1 MLKAGLIGCGY
12 ISEKHIRTLAKLSNV
27 KLVAVSDLQKE
38 AMKNAV
44 KNYQLLKQNQSAIAQ
59 YTDYH
64 DMLCDIGID
73 FVIVAAYSGMHAAIV
88 KEALKNHKHVLVEK
102 PLALSL
108 ADADEIIQISEMLNK
123 QVLVC
128 HQLRYLPIISKL
140 KQVIE
145 KKQLGNLHFASISM
159 RINRS
164 DDYFANSTWK
174 GTWKKD
180 GGMLINQGIH
190 LIDLFTWLMGNIKEV
205 YGDITRNRKN
215 KEIED
220 VAAGIVTFSNQAK
233 GLIEAN
239 TITKPANLGYQLN
252 IFAEKGTISIGGK
265 GLQEIIHCY
274 VEQHPELESELQSNA
289 TDEHLLMYKDFFEAI
304 QKNRPPLVS
313 AKESRKALETIF
325 ALYRSALK
333 KQPVP
338 LPLSAFSTEEMI
350 TWSKKGDEYND

>member
-1 MLKAGLIGCGY
+1 
-12 ISEKHIRTLAKLSNV
+12 
-27 KLVAVSDLQKE
+27 
-38 AMKNAV
+38 
-44 KNYQLLKQNQSAIAQ
+44 
-59 YTDYH
+59 
-64 DMLCDIGID
+64 
-73 FVIVAAYSGMHAAIV
+73 
-88 KEALKNHKHVLVEK
+88 
-102 PLALSL
+102 
-108 ADADEIIQISEMLNK
+108 
-123 QVLVC
+123 
-128 HQLRYLPIISKL
+128 
-140 KQVIE
+140 
-145 KKQLGNLHFASISM
+145 M

-289 TDEHLLMYKDFFEAI
+289 TDEHLLMYKDFIEAI

-325 ALYRSALK
+325 ALYHSALK

>member
-145 KKQLGNLHFASISM
+145 KNNWEIFILPAYPCESIVPMIISRTLLGKEHG
-159 RINRS
+159 R
-164 DDYFANSTWK
+164 K
-174 GTWKKD
+174 
-180 GGMLINQGIH
+180 
-190 LIDLFTWLMGNIKEV
+190 MGV
-205 YGDITRNRKN
+205 
-215 KEIED
+215 
-220 VAAGIVTFSNQAK
+220 
-233 GLIEAN
+233 
-239 TITKPANLGYQLN
+239 
-252 IFAEKGTISIGGK
+252 
-265 GLQEIIHCY
+265 C
-274 VEQHPELESELQSNA
+274 
-289 TDEHLLMYKDFFEAI
+289 
-304 QKNRPPLVS
+304 
-313 AKESRKALETIF
+313 
-325 ALYRSALK
+325 
-333 KQPVP
+333 
-338 LPLSAFSTEEMI
+338 
-350 TWSKKGDEYND
+350 